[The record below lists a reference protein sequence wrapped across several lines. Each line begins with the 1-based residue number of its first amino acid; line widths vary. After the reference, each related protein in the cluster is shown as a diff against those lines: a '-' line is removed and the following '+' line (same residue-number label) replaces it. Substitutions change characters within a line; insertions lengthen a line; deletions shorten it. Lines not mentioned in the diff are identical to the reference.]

1 MSQKTKLLTEEF
13 EFVGEVREMWLCRN
27 SDALAM
33 VREGLAQA
41 AKGELHD
48 LGHFDKFADDEIE

>member
-33 VREGLAQA
+33 VREGLA
-41 AKGELHD
+41 G
-48 LGHFDKFADDEIE
+48 